1 MPRLIAVLLI
11 ALSLQ
16 ADARYKLAYHVKANG
31 LIQIVAG
38 LAGLSK
44 MSSEGEEVLL
54 KGSRLLVKGEKT
66 SLLLDY
72 ASGQMIM
79 IDHTDKTYERLR
91 IEDMRQRIEADIPK
105 PLIDGLKRLFPSGGS
120 GVAVDVQ
127 VLRTGDVR
135 KMRSLEAIRARHGLG
150 YLLPAME
157 SLVSLM
163 PGIEKSLQTLR
174 AGGELVE
181 ALQIQIGAGGKIVDS
196 SVQILDYRETPV
208 AESELAPPEGYTEV
222 K

>member
-72 ASGQMIM
+72 ASGQMMM

-127 VLRTGDVR
+127 ALRTGDVR
-135 KMRSLEAIRARHGLG
+135 KMRSLEAFRARHGLG